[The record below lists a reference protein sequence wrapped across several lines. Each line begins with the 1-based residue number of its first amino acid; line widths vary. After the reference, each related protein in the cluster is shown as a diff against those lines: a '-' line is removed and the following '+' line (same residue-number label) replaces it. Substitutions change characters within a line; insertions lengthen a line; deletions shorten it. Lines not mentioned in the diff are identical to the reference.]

1 MIRYLLAA
9 CLLLLA
15 ACGSGST
22 TPPPPAA
29 APQSGGTPEAAAFP
43 VTIDHK
49 YGSTTIKAEPK
60 RIVLVGLMEQD
71 ALLALGVVPVATTD
85 WLKKH
90 EGAIAPWATA
100 KLGSAPKPTVLVDEG
115 SGPQMEKIAALRP
128 DAIIGLYSGLTQE
141 QYDKLSKI
149 APTVAQPKQFPDYGI
164 GWQEMT
170 RKVGQVVG
178 KPAQADKLI
187 AESEALIAKARKE
200 NPKFEQST
208 AVIATTWEGYFVYGS
223 NDPRTRLLH
232 SLGFK
237 SPEQLDKVIGD
248 KFGISISK
256 EQTEMLDQDVVI
268 WLAGPQTKEAL
279 AKDPVYSSLK
289 VAKEKRDILIDEASD
304 YGSSVSFISVLSLP
318 FLLEKYVPQLAAAV
332 K

>member
-9 CLLLLA
+9 CLLVLT

-22 TPPPPAA
+22 TTPS
-29 APQSGGTPEAAAFP
+29 APQSGSGAAESGAFP
-43 VTIDHK
+43 VSIEHK
-49 YGSTTIKAEPK
+49 YGSTTFKAEPK

-71 ALLALGVVPVATTD
+71 ALLALGVVPVATTE
-85 WLKKH
+85 WLRKH
-90 EGAIAPWATA
+90 EGAIAPWAAA
-100 KLGSAPKPTVLVDEG
+100 KLGNAPKPTVLPNEG
-115 SGPQMEKIAALRP
+115 SGPEFEKIAALRP

-141 QYDKLSKI
+141 QYDKLTKI
-149 APTVAQPKQFPDYGI
+149 APTVAQPKEYPDYGI

-170 RKVGQVVG
+170 RKVGKVVG
-178 KPAQADKLI
+178 KSAQADKLV
-187 AESEALIAKARKE
+187 ADSEALIAKARKD

-223 NDPRTRLLH
+223 QDPRTRLLQ

-248 KFGISISK
+248 KFGLSISK
-256 EQTEMLDQDVVI
+256 EQTEMLDQSVVI

-279 AKDPVYSSLK
+279 EKDPVYSSLK
-289 VAKEKRDILIDEASD
+289 VAREKRDILIDEASD
-304 YGSSVSFISVLSLP
+304 YGSAVSFISVLSLP